1 MSKNIVVYVIVAA
14 IVVAAWGIG
23 VYTINNSSSDDNKYV
38 DSYPTGRLWVL
49 GNANNDDY
57 INQDDVDYI
66 NNIISRGSTKYKD
79 YFMCDANYDGK
90 IDSDDVKHV
99 RALIAGTADKIW
111 YVNVDKKICTFDST
125 AEKNVL
131 TIYQACT
138 EEVILINSHLIVA
151 SDDTTTQTSYPMF
164 RDVVPS
170 NLPSVG
176 DTFDPD
182 IEAILE
188 IYKTYGSLIV
198 FTGTADYFDPT
209 LESQLE
215 PFGIQVVRLPSWEQ
229 GLIPNGILTLGY
241 LLGETENAYKYLEW
255 HDRIINT
262 ITEKVSSIPDEDK
275 VKLLVLDTFPDDA
288 DEILGP
294 GSGDYENSE
303 LCGGNNLAYLFGST
317 EEKSITYEY
326 TVEDIASLHQK
337 NDLELIILRF
347 NGPYLAK
354 EGTATEYYNM
364 CVGRF
369 QPYMEDINISVLGG
383 DFSVGPSYTVAMM
396 LYATWMYPDL
406 FEGEF
411 DILDEYQYYLSE
423 LIGFTSWNATEME
436 TSYSYLNVQ
445 QS

>member
-1 MSKNIVVYVIVAA
+1 MNRKIVAFVIVAL
-14 IVVAAWGIG
+14 IVVAGIG
-23 VYTINNSSSDDNKYV
+23 VYLVIKNGSSDDNKYV

-57 INQDDVDYI
+57 INQSDVDYI
-66 NNIISRGSTKYKD
+66 NNIISRGSIKYKD
-79 YFMCDANYDGK
+79 YFMCDANYDRT
-90 IDSDDVKHV
+90 IDSDDVKQV
-99 RALIAGTADKIW
+99 LALIAGTADKIW
-111 YVNVDKKICTFDST
+111 YVNVDKKICGFDST
-125 AEKNVL
+125 TEKNVL

-138 EEVILINSHLIVA
+138 EEVILLNSHPIVA
-151 SDDTTTQTSYPMF
+151 SDDTTTKTGYSMF
-164 RDVVPS
+164 RDVIPS

-176 DTFDPD
+176 NTFDPD
-182 IEAILE
+182 IETILE

-198 FTGTADYFDPT
+198 FTGTADYFTPT
-209 LESQLE
+209 LESQVE

-229 GLIPNGILTLGY
+229 GLVPKGILTLGY

-275 VKLLVLDTFPDDA
+275 VKLLVLDTSSEDA

-317 EEKSITYEY
+317 EEKSVTNEY
-326 TVEDIASLHQK
+326 TVEDIASLYQK
-337 NDLELIILRF
+337 NDLESIILRF
-347 NGPYLAK
+347 NGPYQAK
-354 EGTATEYYNM
+354 EGKATEYYNM
-364 CVGRF
+364 CVDRF
-369 QPYMEDINISVLGG
+369 QPYMEDIKICVLGG
-383 DFSVGPSYTVAMM
+383 DFSVGPSYTIAMM

-411 DILDEYQYYLSE
+411 DILDEYQYYLNE

-436 TSYSYLNVQ
+436 TFYSYLDVQ